1 MHKNLK
7 LPYFRNG
14 RLEGSQNT
22 DVFLEDLHLCPSCN
36 KNISPKYEFGNFHY
50 SSKSDLIHEILEN
63 GHFDCLFEC
72 PSCHESILVRYK
84 IEYTINPTGFF
95 KWESFKIDKISPA
108 PVVKFPFDNSISDV
122 SPRFDKIYTQ
132 TIQAKAEGKNELVGI
147 GYRKS
152 IEFLLKD
159 YLISQNPDQE
169 DKISKMQL
177 SDCINKLDNQKIQN
191 LAKATV
197 WLGNDETHYVRKHED
212 MGIPEL
218 EKFLNTL
225 VSYLAFEIAASDASA
240 FINRK

>member
-1 MHKNLK
+1 MNYTLYLPRFISGK
-7 LPYFRNG
+7 LESY
-14 RLEGSQNT
+14 QNT
-22 DVFLEDLHLCPSCN
+22 TVFLEDLHFCPHCQ
-36 KNISPKYEFGNFHY
+36 KDISPKYEFGVFHY
-50 SSKSDLIHEILEN
+50 SSKSDLRQNILEN
-63 GHFDCLFEC
+63 GHVDCLFEC
-72 PSCHESILVRYK
+72 PSCHESILVRYE
-84 IEYTINPTGFF
+84 IAYSISHYDTFEWRPF
-95 KWESFKIDKISPA
+95 KLDKISPV
-108 PVVKFPFDNSISDV
+108 PTMKFPFDNSVSKV
-122 SPRFDKIYTQ
+122 SPRFEKIYTQ

-191 LAKATV
+191 LAKVTV

>member
-1 MHKNLK
+1 MKKILK
-7 LPYFRNG
+7 LPYFHNS
-14 RLEGSQNT
+14 RLKDFRDTSA
-22 DVFLEDLHLCPSCN
+22 FLEDLHFCPSC
-36 KNISPKYEFGNFHY
+36 KKEISPKYEFGVFHY
-50 SSKSDLIHEILEN
+50 SSKSDLRQSILEN
-63 GHFDCLFEC
+63 GHVDCLFEC
-72 PSCHESILVRYK
+72 PSCHESILVRYE
-84 IEYTINPTGFF
+84 IAYSINHYDTFEWRPF
-95 KWESFKIDKISPA
+95 KLDKISPV
-108 PVVKFPFDNSISDV
+108 PTMKFPFDNSISKV
-122 SPRFDKIYTQ
+122 SPRFEKIYTQ
-132 TIQAKAEGKNELVGI
+132 TIQAKSEGKNELVGI

-169 DKISKMQL
+169 DNISKKHL
-177 SDCINKLDNQKIQN
+177 SDCINEIDNEKIHD

-225 VSYLAFEIAASDASA
+225 VSYLVFEIAASDASE